1 MKNKFTSINIIEQ
14 ESEKGKGVIIE
25 EIKTN
30 LDKILSKLDSILSK

>member
-1 MKNKFTSINIIEQ
+1 MKIYNNSITENKK
-14 ESEKGKGVIIE
+14 KGNEVIIE

>member
-1 MKNKFTSINIIEQ
+1 MKNKFYNNSITENKKNGNEVVLQ
-14 ESEKGKGVIIE
+14 

>member
-1 MKNKFTSINIIEQ
+1 MRIYNNSITENKK
-14 ESEKGKGVIIE
+14 KGNEVLQ

>member
-1 MKNKFTSINIIEQ
+1 MMVYNNSIEQ
-14 ESEKGKGVIIE
+14 NKEKGNEVVLQ

>member
-1 MKNKFTSINIIEQ
+1 MKNKFYNNIIEQ
-14 ESEKGKGVIIE
+14 ESEKGNEVVLQ

>member
-1 MKNKFTSINIIEQ
+1 MMVYNNSITENKKNGNE
-14 ESEKGKGVIIE
+14 VILQ